1 MPATNLPGGQT
12 TNQET
17 TMSVVMR
24 RTTYLLT
31 CILLLGA
38 SFANAQ
44 GMGRGMGRG
53 MGQGAGGG
61 QGAFWVSQSAFVPGD
76 AKLGKA
82 VAEQVCGACHGV
94 DGNSIAAV
102 FPKLA
107 GQKEGYLARQ
117 LTNFSTHARDNDL
130 MNPVAHQ
137 LSQDSLR
144 NVAAWY
150 ATQTLQPA
158 NDGDSK
164 LIAAGRRIFEAGDIS
179 QHNPPCTH
187 CHLANPPPGPGAMA
201 PLLAGQFASYL
212 QAQLLQLRSGQ
223 RSHALMMPMM
233 AARLSD
239 AQIEAVA
246 AYISQLH

>member
-1 MPATNLPGGQT
+1 MTFFKRMPSPFIAC
-12 TNQET
+12 
-17 TMSVVMR
+17 V
-24 RTTYLLT
+24 
-31 CILLLGA
+31 LLLVA
-38 SFANAQ
+38 SAASGQ
-44 GMGRGMGRG
+44 STRPGMDMGRG

-61 QGAFWVSQSAFVPGD
+61 QGAFWASQSTFVPGD
-76 AKLGKA
+76 ATLGKA
-82 VAEQVCGACHGV
+82 VAEQTCSACHGV

-107 GQKEGYLARQ
+107 GQKESYLARQ
-117 LTNFSTHARDNDL
+117 LTNFSNNARQNEL
-130 MNPVAHQ
+130 MNPIAHQ
-137 LSQDSLR
+137 LNQSSLR

-150 ATQTLQPA
+150 ATQTIKPA

-164 LIAAGRRIFEAGDIS
+164 LFSAGRRVFEAGDIS

-187 CHLANPPPGPGAMA
+187 CHLANPPPGPGALA
-201 PLLAGQFASYL
+201 PLLAGQFSGYL

-233 AARLSD
+233 AARLSG

-246 AYISQLH
+246 AYISQLQ

>member
-1 MPATNLPGGQT
+1 MTLLTRRATNLIAC
-12 TNQET
+12 
-17 TMSVVMR
+17 V
-24 RTTYLLT
+24 
-31 CILLLGA
+31 LLLGA
-38 SFANAQ
+38 SAASGQ
-44 GMGRGMGRG
+44 DMRVGVGQS

-61 QGAFWVSQSAFVPGD
+61 QGSGQGAAWANLSAFVPGD

-82 VAEQVCGACHGV
+82 VAEQTCGACHGV

-107 GQKEGYLARQ
+107 GQKESYLVRQ
-117 LTNFSTHARDNDL
+117 LTNFSTNARQNDL
-130 MNPVAHQ
+130 MNPIAHQ
-137 LSQDSLR
+137 LDPDSLR

-150 ATQTLQPA
+150 ATQTIKPA
-158 NDGDSK
+158 NDGDRK
-164 LIAAGRRIFEAGDIS
+164 LIAAGRRVFEAGDIS
-179 QHNPPCTH
+179 QHKPPCTH
-187 CHLANPPPGPGAMA
+187 CHLANPPPGPGALA
-201 PLLAGQFASYL
+201 PLLAGQFSGYL

-223 RSHALMMPMM
+223 RSHALMMPRM